1 MMGSKYY
8 KFVEIEL
15 TPKLLHKLLEWAKDP
30 KTTTEHLR
38 YAVDNMKLL
47 AYEDE
52 CMALDEFEAITEKPL
67 VM

>member
-30 KTTTEHLR
+30 KTTPEHLR

>member
-30 KTTTEHLR
+30 KTTPEHLR

-67 VM
+67 AM

>member
-1 MMGSKYY
+1 MMGNKYY

-30 KTTTEHLR
+30 KTTPEHLR

>member
-1 MMGSKYY
+1 MMGKYY

-15 TPKLLHKLLEWAKDP
+15 TPKLMHKLLEWAKDA
-30 KTTTEHLR
+30 KTTPEHLR

-47 AYEDE
+47 AHEDE
-52 CMALDEFEAITEKPL
+52 CLALDEFEAITEKPL